1 MNEPMINEPHYFLPG
16 ENGFKGQIL
25 DDLLALGYYRM
36 QHLIFTT
43 HYTALDPVIEN
54 IPVFWLRT
62 EVKKI
67 HENKAAFAIRKRCSL
82 FTVTIK
88 KAEITTELEKLYS
101 IYKNHVDFSAS
112 ATCWD
117 YLHLDEFE
125 NPYDSWMIE
134 IRDGNI
140 LIAAGF
146 FDKGENAITGILNFY
161 HPAYHKFS
169 LGKYLILKK
178 IDHAVANN
186 ILYYYTGYISTA
198 ITKFDYKLFPDIKA
212 IEVYLPVENIW
223 TAYDLLGKDKLKD
236 YIMNDHLNG
245 KIQ

>member
-1 MNEPMINEPHYFLPG
+1 MINEPHYFLPG
-16 ENGFKGQIL
+16 ENGFKGQVL

-36 QHLIFTT
+36 QHMIFTT
-43 HYTALDPVIEN
+43 HHTALDPEKEN

-67 HENKAAFAIRKRCSL
+67 QENKTALTIRKYCAP

-88 KAEITTELEKLYS
+88 KAVITTELEELYS
-101 IYKNHVDFSAS
+101 IYKNHVDFCAS
-112 ATCWD
+112 TTCWD
-117 YLHLDEFE
+117 YLHMDEFE

-146 FDKGENAITGILNFY
+146 FDKGENAISGILNFY

-178 IDHAVANN
+178 IDHALENN
-186 ILYYYTGYISTA
+186 IPYYYTGYISTA
-198 ITKFDYKLFPDIKA
+198 ITKFDYKLFPDINA
-212 IEVYLPVENIW
+212 IEVYLPVENTW
-223 TAYDLLGKDKLKD
+223 MPYNLLGKEKLKEH
-236 YIMNDHLNG
+236 IVNN
-245 KIQ
+245 KEQ